1 MNNVFNSHRYEWAK
15 KETLPILKEFVRRV
29 FFILFGDNNN
39 EAIIIMHTVWRGT
52 ISLGLVT
59 IPVRLYA
66 ATEVGRVVA
75 K

>member
-1 MNNVFNSHRYEWAK
+1 MGK
-15 KETLPILKEFVRRV
+15 KETLPIEKGFVLRV

-52 ISLGLVT
+52 ISFELVT
-59 IPVRLYA
+59 IPVRLHA